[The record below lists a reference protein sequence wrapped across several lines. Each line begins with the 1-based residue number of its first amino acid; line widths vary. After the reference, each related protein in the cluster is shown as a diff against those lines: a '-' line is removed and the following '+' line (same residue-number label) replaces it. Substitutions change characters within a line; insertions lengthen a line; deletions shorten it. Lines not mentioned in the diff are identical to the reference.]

1 MAFFIQDMRILTN
14 IVNEFSQYK
23 EKLTE
28 KGQKLNL
35 TKLLAMIVYKNY
47 HPKDFA
53 MLHRREGKVY
63 SCIKAKPL
71 FAKFALN
78 EIELKEKELEKSIK
92 NI

>member
-1 MAFFIQDMRILTN
+1 
-14 IVNEFSQYK
+14 
-23 EKLTE
+23 
-28 KGQKLNL
+28 
-35 TKLLAMIVYKNY
+35 MIVYKNY

-78 EIELKEKELEKSIK
+78 EIELKEKELEKEYQEYLRVRHLKEAEVASFVFV
-92 NI
+92 